1 MNAGSMLGHMECWV
15 TYICAAT
22 RTTIL
27 GLTFIRRLQRLISR
41 HDYPDNIVMIIV
53 TMAVI

>member
-41 HDYPDNIVMIIV
+41 HDYSDNIIMIIV